1 MENEIIENETE
12 PEVNDSEPT
21 SEETGG
27 SESST
32 DSIES
37 PEPETPTETD
47 DTSETENNAGNS
59 DSTSESEEPGEN
71 DTEEATPSD
80 SFGEEDSEE
89 NLDEGFTL
97 DDSEL
102 INIYDVEPMAEVS
115 VPDTFFEKPFT
126 SYTVAEG
133 LLLLIFVI
141 LFIRFCIEM
150 SAKLMHWRMF

>member
-37 PEPETPTETD
+37 PETPTETD

-59 DSTSESEEPGEN
+59 DFTSESEKPGEN

-80 SFGEEDSEE
+80 SFGDEDPEE

-126 SYTVAEG
+126 SYTVTEG

>member
-37 PEPETPTETD
+37 PETPTETD

-80 SFGEEDSEE
+80 SFGEEDPEE

-97 DDSEL
+97 DDLEL
-102 INIYDVEPMAEVS
+102 INLYDVEPMAEAS

-126 SYTVAEG
+126 SYTVTEG

>member
-37 PEPETPTETD
+37 PETPTETD

-59 DSTSESEEPGEN
+59 DSTSESEEPSEN

-89 NLDEGFTL
+89 SLDEGFTL

-102 INIYDVEPMAEVS
+102 INLYDVEPMAEVS

-126 SYTVAEG
+126 SYTVTEG

>member
-37 PEPETPTETD
+37 PETPTETD

-80 SFGEEDSEE
+80 SFGEEDPEE

-97 DDSEL
+97 DDPEL
-102 INIYDVEPMAEVS
+102 INLYDVEPMAEAS

-126 SYTVAEG
+126 SYTVTEG

>member
-37 PEPETPTETD
+37 PETPTETD

-59 DSTSESEEPGEN
+59 DSTSESEKPGEN

-80 SFGEEDSEE
+80 SFGDEDPEE

-115 VPDTFFEKPFT
+115 VPEKKKEKPFT
-126 SYTVAEG
+126 SYTVTEG

>member
-37 PEPETPTETD
+37 PETPTETD

-71 DTEEATPSD
+71 DTVEATPSD
-80 SFGEEDSEE
+80 LFGEEDPEE

-102 INIYDVEPMAEVS
+102 INLYDAEPMAEVS

-126 SYTVAEG
+126 SYTVTEG

>member
-37 PEPETPTETD
+37 PETPTETD

-59 DSTSESEEPGEN
+59 DSTSESEIPGEN

-80 SFGEEDSEE
+80 SFGDEDPEE

-126 SYTVAEG
+126 SYTVTEG

>member
-27 SESST
+27 SESNT

-59 DSTSESEEPGEN
+59 DSTSESEESGEN
-71 DTEEATPSD
+71 NTEEATPSD
-80 SFGEEDSEE
+80 SFGEEDPEE

-102 INIYDVEPMAEVS
+102 INIYDVEPMAEVA

-126 SYTVAEG
+126 SYTVTEG

>member
-1 MENEIIENETE
+1 MENEIIENKTE
-12 PEVNDSEPT
+12 SEVNSSEPT

-27 SESST
+27 SEPST
-32 DSIES
+32 DSTES
-37 PEPETPTETD
+37 PEPETSTETD
-47 DTSETENNAGNS
+47 DTSKPEDTAGNS

-71 DTEEATPSD
+71 DTVEATPSD
-80 SFGEEDSEE
+80 SPGEEDSEE

-102 INIYDVEPMAEVS
+102 INIYDAEPMAEVS

-126 SYTVAEG
+126 SYTVTEG

>member
-37 PEPETPTETD
+37 PETPTETD

-59 DSTSESEEPGEN
+59 DSTSESEKPGEN

-80 SFGEEDSEE
+80 SFGDEDSEE

-126 SYTVAEG
+126 SYTVTEG

>member
-37 PEPETPTETD
+37 PETPTETD

-80 SFGEEDSEE
+80 SFGEEDPEE

-97 DDSEL
+97 DDPEL
-102 INIYDVEPMAEVS
+102 INLYDVEPMAEAS

-126 SYTVAEG
+126 SYTVTEG

-150 SAKLMHWRMF
+150 SANLMHWRMF

>member
-47 DTSETENNAGNS
+47 DTSETENNTGNS
-59 DSTSESEEPGEN
+59 DSTSESEEPVK
-71 DTEEATPSD
+71 TIQKKPRRPIR
-80 SFGEEDSEE
+80 SERKIQRKIWMKVSHRMIP
-89 NLDEGFTL
+89 NL
-97 DDSEL
+97 S
-102 INIYDVEPMAEVS
+102 
-115 VPDTFFEKPFT
+115 TF
-126 SYTVAEG
+126 
-133 LLLLIFVI
+133 
-141 LFIRFCIEM
+141 M
-150 SAKLMHWRMF
+150 M

>member
-37 PEPETPTETD
+37 PETPTETD

-59 DSTSESEEPGEN
+59 DSTSESEKPGEN

-80 SFGEEDSEE
+80 SFGDEDPEE

-115 VPDTFFEKPFT
+115 VPDTFFEKPFA
-126 SYTVAEG
+126 SYTVTEG

>member
-37 PEPETPTETD
+37 PETPTQTD

-71 DTEEATPSD
+71 DTEEVTPSD
-80 SFGEEDSEE
+80 SFGEEDPEE

-102 INIYDVEPMAEVS
+102 INIYDVEPMTEVA

-126 SYTVAEG
+126 SYTVTEG

>member
-37 PEPETPTETD
+37 PETPTETD

-59 DSTSESEEPGEN
+59 DSTSESEKPGEN

-80 SFGEEDSEE
+80 SFGDEDPEE

-126 SYTVAEG
+126 SYTVTEG

>member
-37 PEPETPTETD
+37 PETPTETD

-59 DSTSESEEPGEN
+59 DSTSESEIPGEN

-80 SFGEEDSEE
+80 SFGDEDPEE
-89 NLDEGFTL
+89 NLDEGFKL

-126 SYTVAEG
+126 SYTVTEG

>member
-37 PEPETPTETD
+37 PETPTETD
-47 DTSETENNAGNS
+47 DTSETENTAGNS

-80 SFGEEDSEE
+80 SFGEEDPEE

-97 DDSEL
+97 DDPEL
-102 INIYDVEPMAEVS
+102 INLYDVEPMAEAS

-126 SYTVAEG
+126 SYTVTEG

>member
-1 MENEIIENETE
+1 MENEIIKNETE

-37 PEPETPTETD
+37 PETPTETD

-59 DSTSESEEPGEN
+59 DSTSESEKPGEN

-80 SFGEEDSEE
+80 SFGDEDPEE

-126 SYTVAEG
+126 SYTVTEG